1 MGTHPM
7 CPVRIAMGISRRRPG
22 CWGCIGCHRN
32 GSSLSMRQGANSE
45 SEIRRL
51 LRPITGR
58 CESVLRMI
66 GPQLPIRNRTEP
78 TELFGSGLI
87 GYQHQLARIDERM
100 AEIRSTGGGMQ
111 LRWGALASQYIA
123 CAKVANLV

>member
-1 MGTHPM
+1 
-7 CPVRIAMGISRRRPG
+7 
-22 CWGCIGCHRN
+22 
-32 GSSLSMRQGANSE
+32 
-45 SEIRRL
+45 
-51 LRPITGR
+51 
-58 CESVLRMI
+58 MI

-123 CAKVANLV
+123 CAKVANLVLARASGRTREVGICLALGASRRRSPVAHRKPAYSPPRAGRSELPLQLQPWAVGTLA